1 MQKQASLFPPLL
13 YFIFF
18 LPSTAGIRSSD
29 PIQSF
34 IMLLPQLL
42 LQRHVSFLK
51 ALSAYKAK
59 IMALNTF
66 QSIISMNSK
75 SSYKR

>member
-1 MQKQASLFPPLL
+1 M
-13 YFIFF
+13 FF
-18 LPSTAGIRSSD
+18 PSTAGIRSTD

-34 IMLLPQLL
+34 MKLLPLLL

-59 IMALNTF
+59 IIALNTF
-66 QSIISMNSK
+66 QTIISMNSK
-75 SSYKR
+75 SAYCI